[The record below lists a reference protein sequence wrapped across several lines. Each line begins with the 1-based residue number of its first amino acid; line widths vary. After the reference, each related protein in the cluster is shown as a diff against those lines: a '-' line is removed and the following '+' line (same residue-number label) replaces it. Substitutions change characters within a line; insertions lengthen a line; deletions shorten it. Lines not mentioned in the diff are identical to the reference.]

1 MSHIGNDAII
11 DAQRDEIADEEHLN
25 NCHCD
30 ECEGA
35 CTDGDCGECFVCE
48 EVNDGEMFWQANR
61 ADILGL

>member
-1 MSHIGNDAII
+1 MSHIGNDVII
-11 DAQRDEIADEEHLN
+11 DAQRDEIDDEEHLN

-35 CTDGDCGECFVCE
+35 CTDGGCGECFVCE
-48 EVNDGEMFWQANR
+48 EINDGEMFWQANR